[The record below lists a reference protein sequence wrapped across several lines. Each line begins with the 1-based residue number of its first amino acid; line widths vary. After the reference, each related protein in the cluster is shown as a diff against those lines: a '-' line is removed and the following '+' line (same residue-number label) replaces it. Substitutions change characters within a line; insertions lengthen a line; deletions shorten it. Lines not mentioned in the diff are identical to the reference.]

1 MVPANLK
8 AGGKGRLHDMWAR
21 RQTTK
26 YNGCPYIVQK
36 AAEAACSPEGRGET
50 AAEVNI
56 YRNNAALMRG
66 TLNALGLTVYGGI
79 HAPYLWV
86 RTPRG
91 MDSWDFFQFLLG
103 SRGRGVYARL
113 GLWPVRRR
121 LCPSDGLLFSRRYA
135 RGHDASDRRAET
147 GLIPARSRCLLLY
160 FAI

>member
-1 MVPANLK
+1 
-8 AGGKGRLHDMWAR
+8 
-21 RQTTK
+21 
-26 YNGCPYIVQK
+26 
-36 AAEAACSPEGRGET
+36 
-50 AAEVNI
+50 
-56 YRNNAALMRG
+56 MRG

-91 MDSWDFFQFLLG
+91 MDSWDFFQFLLDRAAVVCTPG
-103 SRGRGVYARL
+103 SGFGRPAKAM
-113 GLWPVRRR
+113 
-121 LCPSDGLLFSRRYA
+121 PSDGLLFSRRYA

>member
-1 MVPANLK
+1 
-8 AGGKGRLHDMWAR
+8 MWAR
-21 RQTTK
+21 GQTTK

-50 AAEVNI
+50 AAVVNI

-91 MDSWDFFQFLLG
+91 MDSWDFFQFLLDRAAVVCTPG
-103 SRGRGVYARL
+103 SGFGPSGAGYERL
-113 GLWPVRRR
+113 TAFSSPADTREAMTR
-121 LCPSDGLLFSRRYA
+121 LT
-135 RGHDASDRRAET
+135 DALKQA
-147 GLIPARSRCLLLY
+147 
-160 FAI
+160 